1 MPMNEPVNIIDP
13 VKRLGLD
20 ADPNDRANVVRALK
34 ERVKELHPDRTGG
47 KFESEEAKCAFLEA
61 QTTLATVE
69 AAETM
74 ALMPL
79 REITSLGE
87 GLAKSVVPLGVLQ
100 EEILRMQRTRE
111 IRERARAHHYSFK
124 ITSGTLLAISS
135 GIFAFMGALKD
146 NPLLGR
152 LPGFPGIDVV
162 LFLSGSTAGSYLEYH
177 GFVNEPPSRM
187 RSSSQQTRASL
198 KRLNAFDV
206 PVSRNCQRVH
216 GALLDI
222 ILSK

>member
-79 REITSLGE
+79 REITSLVE
-87 GLAKSVVPLGVLQ
+87 GLAKSVVPLWG
-100 EEILRMQRTRE
+100 
-111 IRERARAHHYSFK
+111 SFK
-124 ITSGTLLAISS
+124 KRFFECSEQERFAKGLGHTITHL
-135 GIFAFMGALKD
+135 
-146 NPLLGR
+146 R
-152 LPGFPGIDVV
+152 
-162 LFLSGSTAGSYLEYH
+162 
-177 GFVNEPPSRM
+177 
-187 RSSSQQTRASL
+187 
-198 KRLNAFDV
+198 
-206 PVSRNCQRVH
+206 
-216 GALLDI
+216 
-222 ILSK
+222 